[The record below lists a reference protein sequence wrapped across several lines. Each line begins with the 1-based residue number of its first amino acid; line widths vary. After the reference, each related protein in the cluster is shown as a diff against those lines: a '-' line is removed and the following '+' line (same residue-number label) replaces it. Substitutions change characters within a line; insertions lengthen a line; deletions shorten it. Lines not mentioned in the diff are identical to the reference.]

1 MKRWTV
7 DAGGDLWWSDGPLD
21 PGAWALEVADLD
33 VIGFGQ
39 KSEPAHAAL
48 VADVQ
53 AAGRARELAATLDSH
68 LNRGQTF
75 TGAQVAV
82 MLRAKAIA

>member
-1 MKRWTV
+1 MRRWTI
-7 DAGGDLWWSDGPLD
+7 DTGDHGPELWWSIGPSD
-21 PGAWALEVADLD
+21 PGVTLARVHDFLEEEELADA
-33 VIGFGQ
+33 F
-39 KSEPAHAAL
+39 AAL

-53 AAGRARELAATLDSH
+53 AAGRLRSLAADLDSH
-68 LNRGQTF
+68 LNRGQSF

>member
-7 DAGGDLWWSDGPLD
+7 DTDGDLWWSEGPLD

-39 KSEPAHAAL
+39 KSVPAHAAL
-48 VADVQ
+48 VAAVHD
-53 AAGRARELAATLDSH
+53 AGRLRSLAATLDDR
-68 LNRGQTF
+68 LNREQKF
-75 TGAQVAV
+75 TGAQVAA
-82 MLRAKAIA
+82 MLRDGEG

>member
-48 VADVQ
+48 VEAVHAD
-53 AAGRARELAATLDSH
+53 GRLRSLAADLDSH